1 MRYLCVYNR
10 RYDTA
15 FLLLIKNHGTVAPQR
30 RKFRRSCFSKDRYRS
45 LCLCSFALSAQSSPN
60 LLPYSQSSR
69 NFFLILQETAARSE
83 PGGQGDKTAGPG
95 ANPADPSR
103 WCQGGGHQFSG
114 SEEQTIT
121 QVNVQD

>member
-60 LLPYSQSSR
+60 LFPIKSQ
-69 NFFLILQETAARSE
+69 FFFFLQETAARSE